1 MDTLRIISIS
11 LLAGCSAA
19 GLVWYL
25 WGMKTNIQA
34 YKIQRSTAK
43 TVSANNDTENDDG
56 AEEPGA

>member
-19 GLVWYL
+19 GLVWYI
-25 WGMKTNIQA
+25 WGIKTNMQA
-34 YKIQRSTAK
+34 YKMQQDAAK
-43 TVSANNDTENDDG
+43 NISADDNTENNDG